1 VNIEKVVIKR
11 ENIMVRAIQNI
22 INKVDKEQRKEELE
36 FEEKIPSIG
45 NITTLYLTRR
55 YLMKFSYIDL
65 GTLQLK

>member
-1 VNIEKVVIKR
+1 MNIEKVVIKR

>member
-1 VNIEKVVIKR
+1 MEKVVIKR

-36 FEEKIPSIG
+36 FEERIPSIG

-65 GTLQLK
+65 GTMQLK

>member
-1 VNIEKVVIKR
+1 MNIEKVIIKR

>member
-1 VNIEKVVIKR
+1 
-11 ENIMVRAIQNI
+11 MVRAIQNI